1 MDNIIKTITSLLPL
15 AIFALGVV
23 MWIFIIRWERKMIW
37 HIDNAIT
44 IEDIP
49 AMRLRRV
56 SDDPTLN
63 AFGYGMQLME
73 DGSRCS
79 CDDYAQ
85 CASRSDIE
93 MDRKE
98 FGEDDPSWN
107 SITQMYD
114 EIDRG

>member
-1 MDNIIKTITSLLPL
+1 MN
-15 AIFALGVV
+15 
-23 MWIFIIRWERKMIW
+23 W
-37 HIDNAIT
+37 HIDNTIT

-73 DGSRCS
+73 DGNGCN

-85 CASRSDIE
+85 CASRSDTE